1 MTDEQ
6 MEYLEDK
13 YNFKIGDDQPIIKIW
28 ESEGIMNNPK
38 FKEEILTRISNFLI
52 PGAKLVI
59 PVVGGDNYVF
69 DRQEVIMA
77 IYKLIKPK
85 ELC

>member
-1 MTDEQ
+1 
-6 MEYLEDK
+6 
-13 YNFKIGDDQPIIKIW
+13 
-28 ESEGIMNNPK
+28 MNNPK